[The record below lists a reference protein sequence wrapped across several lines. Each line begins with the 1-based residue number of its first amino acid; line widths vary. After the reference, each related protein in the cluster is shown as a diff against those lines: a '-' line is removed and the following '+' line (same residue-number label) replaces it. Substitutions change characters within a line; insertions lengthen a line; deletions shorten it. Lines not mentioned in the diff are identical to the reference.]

1 MFDLDYDLTKY
12 RSVMV
17 FYWEMFGDSPWKF
30 LALAH

>member
-17 FYWEMFGDSPWKF
+17 FYWEMFGDLVHGNFW
-30 LALAH
+30 L